1 MKTFCAVER
10 AERKKNVRRK
20 MAALSMVEARLEVVG
35 WLMAS
40 CFQPIPYELQV

>member
-20 MAALSMVEARLEVVG
+20 TAALSMIGVRLEVVG

-40 CFQPIPYELQV
+40 CFQPSLYELQV